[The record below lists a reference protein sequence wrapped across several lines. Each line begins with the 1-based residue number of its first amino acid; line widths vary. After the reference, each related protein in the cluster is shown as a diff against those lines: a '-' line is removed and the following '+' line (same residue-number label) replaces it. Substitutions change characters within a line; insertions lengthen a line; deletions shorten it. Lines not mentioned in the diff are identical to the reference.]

1 MRDIESGHAYTV
13 SSVSHYIWL
22 SFQLVSLGVQYASR
36 YFALFHLSTSQGEV
50 SQTLVMPRGTP
61 SARKGPVHPW
71 VMGGEV

>member
-36 YFALFHLSTSQGEV
+36 YFAL
-50 SQTLVMPRGTP
+50 MPSLYKP
-61 SARKGPVHPW
+61 
-71 VMGGEV
+71 GGGKIEAW